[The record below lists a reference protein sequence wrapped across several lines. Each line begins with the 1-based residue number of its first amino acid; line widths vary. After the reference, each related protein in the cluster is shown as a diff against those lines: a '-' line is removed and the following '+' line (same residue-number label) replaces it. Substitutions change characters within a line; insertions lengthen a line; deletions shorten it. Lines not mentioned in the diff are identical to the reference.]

1 MAIILVEEALR
12 TPCMWDFVRKVSERF
27 PETLSFGR
35 VSVKWKFCPEMKPEH
50 SYALGNNGAQHKG
63 V

>member
-1 MAIILVEEALR
+1 M
-12 TPCMWDFVRKVSERF
+12 RKVSERF